1 MAPTRNADRRRTL
14 ALGLLLACLA
24 GVSSAEGREPP
35 RGAVT
40 VATKFPGGNAL
51 VERIEGDTVHLAPD
65 LRGGRPWFYWSIAAT
80 ATEPGRVRFVFP
92 EKVAGFVNGAIGFQG
107 PAIST
112 DGGETWKWMG
122 TATVQDNAF
131 THDFAKTGETVR
143 FAVTIPYVQSNLD
156 AFLKAH
162 AKNPHLTKSVLTKSR
177 GGRDVAVLRVGTPG
191 PGKAAVIVT
200 ARHHA
205 AETMASYLLEG
216 LLEEALSDTAD
227 GKDFRERYVLYAV
240 PFVDADGVEAG
251 DQGKNRK
258 PHDHN
263 RDYGEESIYPEVR
276 AVKKLHADTGFR
288 YALDLHCPTLVMPDH
303 QVMYFV
309 GGKSLPADNF
319 ALVSAFAERIKAGL
333 PKAAPAGPLVWLKD
347 DATPAPM
354 FSRYFA
360 TREGVVMSATLEFP
374 FAPPGKDT
382 APDSCR
388 RYGRAVLQAFAG
400 TRFTGDRPK
409 K

>member
-1 MAPTRNADRRRTL
+1 MLPTRNADRRRTL
-14 ALGLLLACLA
+14 ALGFVVACLA
-24 GVSSAEGREPP
+24 GVSSAEDREPP

-51 VERIEGDTVHLAPD
+51 VERIDGDTVHLAPD
-65 LRGGRPWFYWSIAAT
+65 LRGGRPWFYWCIEAT
-80 ATEPGRVRFVFP
+80 ATKPGRVRFVFP
-92 EKVAGFVNGAIGFQG
+92 VKVAGFVNGAIGHHG

-112 DGGETWKWMG
+112 DGGKAWKWMG
-122 TATVQDNAF
+122 TATVKDNTF
-131 THDFAKTGETVR
+131 THDFTKEGETAR
-143 FAVTIPYVQSNLD
+143 FAVTIPYVRSNLD
-156 AFLKAH
+156 AFLKKH
-162 AKNPHLTKSVLTKSR
+162 GKNPHLTTSVLTKSG
-177 GGRDVAVLRVGTPG
+177 GGRDVALLRVGTPG

-216 LLEEALSDTAD
+216 FLEEALSDTAD

-240 PFVDADGVEAG
+240 PFVDTDGVEAG

-288 YALDLHCPTLVMPDH
+288 YALDFHCPTLVMPDH

-309 GGKSLPADNF
+309 GGKSLPANNF
-319 ALVSAFAERIKAGL
+319 ALVSAFAERIKTGL
-333 PKAAPAGPLVWLKD
+333 PKTAPAGPLVWLKD
-347 DATPAPM
+347 DPTPAPM

-360 TREGVVMSATLEFP
+360 TREGVVMAATLEFP

-388 RYGRAVLQAFAG
+388 RYGRAVLQAFVG

-409 K
+409 